1 MSPADVA
8 ASVRARLLADA
19 KARGEEFERTL
30 SRFAT
35 ERLLFRLGESDA
47 RDRCVLKGAGLL
59 TVWLRDPYRAT
70 RDVDFLAT
78 GPDNDDAIRGI
89 IQTICAVPCPEDG
102 LQFDLTDLRLQSI
115 RENVE
120 YAGKRAQFIAHLGTA
135 RIKVQI
141 DFGFGDAVAGGPEP
155 IEYPAMLNDL
165 PAPHIHAY
173 PRVVSVAEKFEAMV
187 KLGITNSRMKDFH
200 DVWALS
206 DSFAFDG
213 SVLRAAVIACFDRRR
228 TEWSSEIPSALTPA
242 FYDNSD
248 LQVRWSAY
256 LRSGSVLIAP
266 SARFGVIGEGII
278 QFLAPVRDSIVAS
291 EEFQTKWNPGGPWE

>member
-1 MSPADVA
+1 MNPVDVA

-19 KARGEEFERTL
+19 KAHGEEFERTL
-30 SRFAT
+30 SRFVT
-35 ERLLFRLGESDA
+35 ERLLFRLGQSNVRE
-47 RDRCVLKGAGLL
+47 RCILKGAGLL

-78 GPDNDDAIRGI
+78 GLDDDDAIRGI

-102 LQFDLTDLRLQSI
+102 LQFDLTDLRLQPI
-115 RENVE
+115 REDVE
-120 YAGKRAQFIAHLGTA
+120 YPGKRAQFVARLGTA

-141 DFGFGDAVAGGPEP
+141 DFGFGDAVIGGPEP
-155 IEYPAMLNDL
+155 IEYPTMLDDL
-165 PAPHIHAY
+165 PAPHVQAY

-242 FYDNSD
+242 FYDNPD

-256 LRSGSVLIAP
+256 LRSGSVLITP
-266 SARFGVIGEGII
+266 PTRFGVIGERII
-278 QFLAPVRDSIVAS
+278 QFLAPVRDSIVAG
-291 EEFQTKWNPGGPWE
+291 EVFQSGWSPGGPWE